1 VISEMSEELHT
12 TFNDFDSLKPKLQLF
27 SNPKDI
33 EVTQQTFDLQ
43 MKCRIL
49 FFNKKKRI
57 SGRFLE
63 NAIPR
68 EVPQASKFIP

>member
-33 EVTQQTFDLQ
+33 EVTQRIFDLQ
-43 MKCRIL
+43 MKCHL
-49 FFNKKKRI
+49 QLDPFFFQLKKESPGDFWKML
-57 SGRFLE
+57 SQE
-63 NAIPR
+63 
-68 EVPQASKFIP
+68 KFPKL